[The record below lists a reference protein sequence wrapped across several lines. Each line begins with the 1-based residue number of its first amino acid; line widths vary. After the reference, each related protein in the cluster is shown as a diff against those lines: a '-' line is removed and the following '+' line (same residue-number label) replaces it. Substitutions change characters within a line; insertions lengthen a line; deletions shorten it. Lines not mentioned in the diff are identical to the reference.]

1 MSEKNSKF
9 DIWWTSPGVKRKVGA
24 FYSIGATVVIIGAM
38 FKILHLP
45 GAAIMLGAGMTIEA
59 MLFMLGVLDKPHKE
73 YHWEN
78 VFDFD
83 GKGAHGHS
91 TPASMPP
98 AIPHEAHAAPAPAP
112 VAQVAPAAQPVAVAA
127 PAPAPVAPAPV
138 AAPVAAVSTGLSNAP
153 LVSEEDAKML
163 SEGIQN
169 LTKTAQQFTNLANMA
184 GSAEK
189 FSKQIDAAV
198 AVTDSY
204 VKSQEALTAS
214 SGILE
219 TSYKGVAENI
229 TVVENNTKI
238 YAQKIEEINT
248 DLSTINAKSVALGMS
263 AIESSTKQYASS
275 IDKLSS
281 ELSAVNVSGFSV
293 DLEKVQKGTKE
304 YSEKV
309 TEVNKNLASI
319 NSIYELQLKSI
330 QAQSESLAIHN
341 DKLQLINAEF
351 GLIVGDV
358 QKMKSAAGLAADEA
372 EKFRLNAVQLS
383 KSVAD
388 LNSVY
393 GNMLNALS

>member
-98 AIPHEAHAAPAPAP
+98 AIPHESHAAPAP
-112 VAQVAPAAQPVAVAA
+112 VAQVAPVAQPVAVAA
-127 PAPAPVAPAPV
+127 PVPVAPAPV
-138 AAPVAAVSTGLSNAP
+138 AAPVAAVSSGLSSAP

-169 LTKTAQQFTNLANMA
+169 LTKTAQQFSTLANMA

-189 FSKQIDAAV
+189 FSQQIDAAV
-198 AVTDSY
+198 AVTDTY

-214 SGILE
+214 SGVLN
-219 TSYKGVAENI
+219 TSYKGVADNI
-229 TVVENNTKI
+229 SVVETNTKL
-238 YAQKIEEINT
+238 YAQKIVEINT
-248 DLSTINAKSVALGMS
+248 DLSTISAKSVAQGMS

-281 ELSAVNVSGFSV
+281 ELTAVNVSGFSV

-319 NSIYELQLKSI
+319 NSIYELQLKNI
-330 QAQSESLAIHN
+330 QAQTDTLSVQNER
-341 DKLQLINAEF
+341 LQSMNSEF
-351 GLIVGDV
+351 GMIVTDL
-358 QKMKSAAGLAADEA
+358 QKMKAAASLAADEA
-372 EKFRLNAVQLS
+372 DKFKVNASQLS

-388 LNSVY
+388 LNQVY

>member
-98 AIPHEAHAAPAPAP
+98 AIPHEAHAAPAPVP
-112 VAQVAPAAQPVAVAA
+112 VAQVAPAAQPVA
-127 PAPAPVAPAPV
+127 V

>member
-127 PAPAPVAPAPV
+127 SAP
-138 AAPVAAVSTGLSNAP
+138 APVAAVSTGLSSAP

-214 SGILE
+214 SSILE

-319 NSIYELQLKSI
+319 NSIYELQLKNI